1 MINIKNISILG
12 FGIILFYLLFGSSDI
27 KIQNYDYD
35 VTIYRDNW
43 GVPHIYGKKDTDTAF
58 GLAYAHSEDDF
69 ETLQDVLLALRGQ
82 LASVKGKDSAP
93 VDYLVGMLRVWET
106 VNNRY
111 DSDLSQ
117 EVKDLCSAYAD
128 GVNLYMEK
136 HPDKIVGDLYPVTGK
151 DIVAGFV
158 FRVPLMFDFD
168 WYLKELMKET
178 KPEFKNYTQTNTEYS
193 MYGSNVFAVNGN
205 RSSDGH
211 TRLAI
216 NSHQPW
222 EGPVTWYE
230 VHLHSEE
237 GWNMTGGLFP
247 GSPVVFKG
255 YNDHL
260 GWSHTVNGPDLIDVY
275 ELSINP
281 DNEDQ
286 YLLDGNYLTFEKE
299 VLPINVKLWGPFN
312 WTFKRELL
320 WSEHGPVI
328 KTDHG
333 VYALRYAGSDMI
345 GQLEQWFKM
354 NKSSNLEE
362 FTSAMKMM
370 QIPMFNTLY
379 ADKMGN
385 IYYVY
390 NGLIPIRE
398 LDAPWYGILPG
409 DKSDLIWNKYYSYDM
424 LPQVLNPDN
433 GYLQNCNS
441 TPYLATV
448 GNQNPKKILPD
459 NAGIEDFQTNRAYR
473 ANELYGGDES
483 ITKEEFYQYKY
494 DTYYSKN
501 SVMSYAL
508 NRFLSEVSTTDS
520 LLLKGVSVLENW
532 DMGNQKENTGA
543 ALALLTF
550 KLTYNI
556 KDFTYDYES
565 IMQRFEESVSFLIDN
580 YGKIDI
586 ALGDL
591 QVIKRGEVI
600 LPLDGGPDILRAV
613 YSKMI
618 DNKRVAR
625 HGDCFF
631 QMVDWDENGNV
642 TAESIHQYGSATLD
656 KDSPHY
662 ADQAYLFS
670 DMKMKP
676 SFIELDSI
684 KKYLKKSY
692 NPLD

>member
-1 MINIKNISILG
+1 MSLCVV
-12 FGIILFYLLFGSSDI
+12 LAYLLIGSSDL

-69 ETLQDVLLALRGQ
+69 ETLQDVLLALRGK
-82 LASVKGKDSAP
+82 LASVKGRESAP
-93 VDYLVGMLRVWET
+93 VDYLVGMLKVWET
-106 VNNRY
+106 VDKRY
-111 DSDLSQ
+111 DSGLSQ
-117 EVKDLCSAYAD
+117 EVKNLCAAYAD

-136 HPDKIVGDLYPVTGK
+136 HPHEIVGDLYPVTGK

-168 WYLKELMKET
+168 WYLKELMKDT
-178 KPEFKNYTQTNTEYS
+178 KPEFKNYAETNTEYS
-193 MYGSNVFAVNGN
+193 MYGSNMIAVNGKK
-205 RSSDGH
+205 SSDGH

-230 VHLHSEE
+230 VHLNSEE
-237 GWNMTGGLFP
+237 GLNVTGGLFP

-255 YNDHL
+255 YNDYL

-275 ELSINP
+275 ELTINP
-281 DNEDQ
+281 ENEDE
-286 YLLDGNYLTFEKE
+286 YLLDGNWLSFEKE
-299 VLPINVKLWGPFN
+299 ELPINVKLWGPIN

-320 WSEHGPVI
+320 WSNHGPVI
-328 KTDHG
+328 KADHG
-333 VYALRYAGSDMI
+333 VYALRYAGSDMV

-362 FTSAMKMM
+362 FTSAMEMM

-379 ADKMGN
+379 ADKLGN

-390 NGLIPIRE
+390 NGLIPIRD

-409 DKSDLIWNKYYSYDM
+409 DKSELIWNKYYDYDM

-473 ANELYGGDES
+473 ANELYGGDIS
-483 ITKEEFYQYKY
+483 ISKDEFYQYKY

-501 SVMSYAL
+501 SVMNYAL

-520 LLLKGVSVLENW
+520 LLLKGVSILENW

-565 IMQRFEESVSFLIDN
+565 IMERFKESVYFLIDN

-586 ALGDL
+586 PLGDL
-591 QVIKRGEVI
+591 QVIRRGDII

-684 KKYLKKSY
+684 KKYLNKSY

>member
-1 MINIKNISILG
+1 MSLCVV
-12 FGIILFYLLFGSSDI
+12 LAYLLIGSSDL

-69 ETLQDVLLALRGQ
+69 ETLQDVLLALRGK
-82 LASVKGKDSAP
+82 LASVKGRESAP
-93 VDYLVGMLRVWET
+93 VDYLVGMLKVWET
-106 VNNRY
+106 VDKRY
-111 DSDLSQ
+111 DSGLSQ
-117 EVKDLCSAYAD
+117 EVKNLCAAYAD

-136 HPDKIVGDLYPVTGK
+136 HPHEIVGDLYPVTGK

-168 WYLKELMKET
+168 WYLKELMKDT
-178 KPEFKNYTQTNTEYS
+178 KPEFKNYAETNTEYS
-193 MYGSNVFAVNGN
+193 MYGSNMIAVNGKK
-205 RSSDGH
+205 SSDGH

-230 VHLHSEE
+230 VHLNSEE
-237 GWNMTGGLFP
+237 GLNVTGGLFP

-255 YNDHL
+255 YNDYL

-275 ELSINP
+275 ELTINP
-281 DNEDQ
+281 ENEDE
-286 YLLDGNYLTFEKE
+286 YLLDGNWLSFEKE
-299 VLPINVKLWGPFN
+299 ELPINVKLWGPIN

-320 WSEHGPVI
+320 WSNHGPVI
-328 KTDHG
+328 KADHG
-333 VYALRYAGSDMI
+333 VYALRYAGSDMV

-362 FTSAMKMM
+362 FTSAMEMM

-379 ADKMGN
+379 ADKLGN

-390 NGLIPIRE
+390 NGLIPIRD

-409 DKSDLIWNKYYSYDM
+409 DKSELIWNKYYDYDM

-473 ANELYGGDES
+473 ANELYGGDIS
-483 ITKEEFYQYKY
+483 ISKDEFYQYKY

-501 SVMSYAL
+501 SVMNYAL

-565 IMQRFEESVSFLIDN
+565 IMERFKESVYFLIDK

-586 ALGDL
+586 PLGDL
-591 QVIKRGEVI
+591 QVIKRGDII

-656 KDSPHY
+656 KESPHY

-670 DMKMKP
+670 QMKMKP

-684 KKYLKKSY
+684 KKYLNKSY

>member
-1 MINIKNISILG
+1 MSLCVV
-12 FGIILFYLLFGSSDI
+12 LAYLLIGSSDL

-69 ETLQDVLLALRGQ
+69 ETLQDVLLALRGK
-82 LASVKGKDSAP
+82 LASVKGRESAP
-93 VDYLVGMLRVWET
+93 VDYLVGMLKVWET
-106 VNNRY
+106 VDKRY
-111 DSDLSQ
+111 DSGLSQ
-117 EVKDLCSAYAD
+117 EVKNLCAAYAD

-136 HPDKIVGDLYPVTGK
+136 HPHEIVGDLYPVTGK

-168 WYLKELMKET
+168 WYLKELMKDT
-178 KPEFKNYTQTNTEYS
+178 KPEFKNYAETNTEYS
-193 MYGSNVFAVNGN
+193 MYGSNMIAVNGKK
-205 RSSDGH
+205 SSDGH

-230 VHLHSEE
+230 VHLNSEE
-237 GWNMTGGLFP
+237 GLNVTGGLFP

-255 YNDHL
+255 YNDYL

-275 ELSINP
+275 ELTINP
-281 DNEDQ
+281 ENEDE
-286 YLLDGNYLTFEKE
+286 YLLDGNWLSFEKDE
-299 VLPINVKLWGPFN
+299 LPINVKLWGPIN

-320 WSEHGPVI
+320 WSNHGPVI
-328 KTDHG
+328 KADHG
-333 VYALRYAGSDMI
+333 VYALRYAGSDMV

-362 FTSAMKMM
+362 FTSAMEMM

-379 ADKMGN
+379 ADKLGN

-390 NGLIPIRE
+390 NGLIPIRD

-409 DKSDLIWNKYYSYDM
+409 DKSELIWNKYYDYDM

-473 ANELYGGDES
+473 ANELYGGDIS
-483 ITKEEFYQYKY
+483 ISKDEFYQYKY

-501 SVMSYAL
+501 SVMNYAL

-565 IMQRFEESVSFLIDN
+565 IMERFKESVYFLIDK

-586 ALGDL
+586 PLGDL
-591 QVIKRGEVI
+591 QVIKRGDII

-684 KKYLKKSY
+684 KKYLNKSY

>member
-1 MINIKNISILG
+1 MSLC
-12 FGIILFYLLFGSSDI
+12 LVLAYLLIGSSDL

-69 ETLQDVLLALRGQ
+69 ETLQDVLLALRGK
-82 LASVKGKDSAP
+82 LASVKGRESAP
-93 VDYLVGMLRVWET
+93 VDYLVGMLKVWET
-106 VNNRY
+106 VDKRY
-111 DSDLSQ
+111 DSGLSQ
-117 EVKDLCSAYAD
+117 EVKNLCAAYAD

-136 HPDKIVGDLYPVTGK
+136 HPHEIVGDLYPVTGK

-168 WYLKELMKET
+168 WYLKELMKDT
-178 KPEFKNYTQTNTEYS
+178 KPEFKNYAETNTEYS
-193 MYGSNVFAVNGN
+193 MYGSNMIAVNGKK
-205 RSSDGH
+205 SSDGH

-230 VHLHSEE
+230 VHLNSEE
-237 GWNMTGGLFP
+237 GLNVTGGLFP

-255 YNDHL
+255 YNDYL

-275 ELSINP
+275 ELTINP
-281 DNEDQ
+281 ENEDE
-286 YLLDGNYLTFEKE
+286 YLLDGNWLSFEKDE
-299 VLPINVKLWGPFN
+299 LPINVKLWGPIN

-320 WSEHGPVI
+320 WSNHGPVI
-328 KTDHG
+328 KADHG
-333 VYALRYAGSDMI
+333 VYALRYAGSDMV

-362 FTSAMKMM
+362 FTSAMEMM

-379 ADKMGN
+379 ADKLGN

-390 NGLIPIRE
+390 NGLIPIRD

-409 DKSDLIWNKYYSYDM
+409 DKSELIWNKYYDYDM

-473 ANELYGGDES
+473 ANELYGGDIS
-483 ITKEEFYQYKY
+483 ISKDEFYQYKY

-501 SVMSYAL
+501 SVMNYAL

-565 IMQRFEESVSFLIDN
+565 IMERFKESVYFLIDK

-586 ALGDL
+586 PLGDL
-591 QVIKRGEVI
+591 QVIRRGDII

-656 KDSPHY
+656 KESPHY

-670 DMKMKP
+670 QMKMKP

-684 KKYLKKSY
+684 KKYLNKSY

>member
-1 MINIKNISILG
+1 MSLCVV
-12 FGIILFYLLFGSSDI
+12 LAYLLIGSSDL

-69 ETLQDVLLALRGQ
+69 ETLQDVLLALRGK
-82 LASVKGKDSAP
+82 LASVKGRESAP
-93 VDYLVGMLRVWET
+93 VDYLVGMLKVWET
-106 VNNRY
+106 VDKRY
-111 DSDLSQ
+111 DSGLSQ
-117 EVKDLCSAYAD
+117 EVKNLCAAYAD

-136 HPDKIVGDLYPVTGK
+136 HPHEIVGDLYPVTGK

-168 WYLKELMKET
+168 WYLKELMKDT
-178 KPEFKNYTQTNTEYS
+178 KPEFKNYAETNTEYS
-193 MYGSNVFAVNGN
+193 MYGSNMIAVNGKK
-205 RSSDGH
+205 SSDGH

-230 VHLHSEE
+230 VHLNSEE
-237 GWNMTGGLFP
+237 GLNVTGGLFP

-255 YNDHL
+255 YNDYL

-275 ELSINP
+275 ELTINP
-281 DNEDQ
+281 ENEDE
-286 YLLDGNYLTFEKE
+286 YLLDGNWLSFEKDE
-299 VLPINVKLWGPFN
+299 LPINVKLWGPIN

-320 WSEHGPVI
+320 WSNHGPVI
-328 KTDHG
+328 KADHG
-333 VYALRYAGSDMI
+333 VYALRYAGSDMV

-362 FTSAMKMM
+362 FTSAMEMM

-379 ADKMGN
+379 ADKLGN

-390 NGLIPIRE
+390 NGLIPIRD

-409 DKSDLIWNKYYSYDM
+409 DKSELIWNKYYDYDM

-473 ANELYGGDES
+473 ANELYGGDIS
-483 ITKEEFYQYKY
+483 ISKDEFYQYKY

-501 SVMSYAL
+501 SVMNYAL

-565 IMQRFEESVSFLIDN
+565 IMERFIESVYFLIDK
-580 YGKIDI
+580 YRKIDI
-586 ALGDL
+586 PLGDL
-591 QVIKRGEVI
+591 QVIKRGDII

-684 KKYLKKSY
+684 KKYLNKSY

>member
-1 MINIKNISILG
+1 
-12 FGIILFYLLFGSSDI
+12 
-27 KIQNYDYD
+27 
-35 VTIYRDNW
+35 
-43 GVPHIYGKKDTDTAF
+43 
-58 GLAYAHSEDDF
+58 
-69 ETLQDVLLALRGQ
+69 
-82 LASVKGKDSAP
+82 
-93 VDYLVGMLRVWET
+93 
-106 VNNRY
+106 
-111 DSDLSQ
+111 
-117 EVKDLCSAYAD
+117 
-128 GVNLYMEK
+128 
-136 HPDKIVGDLYPVTGK
+136 
-151 DIVAGFV
+151 
-158 FRVPLMFDFD
+158 
-168 WYLKELMKET
+168 
-178 KPEFKNYTQTNTEYS
+178 
-193 MYGSNVFAVNGN
+193 
-205 RSSDGH
+205 
-211 TRLAI
+211 
-216 NSHQPW
+216 
-222 EGPVTWYE
+222 
-230 VHLHSEE
+230 
-237 GWNMTGGLFP
+237 
-247 GSPVVFKG
+247 
-255 YNDHL
+255 
-260 GWSHTVNGPDLIDVY
+260 
-275 ELSINP
+275 
-281 DNEDQ
+281 
-286 YLLDGNYLTFEKE
+286 
-299 VLPINVKLWGPFN
+299 
-312 WTFKRELL
+312 
-320 WSEHGPVI
+320 
-328 KTDHG
+328 
-333 VYALRYAGSDMI
+333 MI
-345 GQLEQWFKM
+345 GQIEQWFKM

-385 IYYVY
+385 IYYIY
-390 NGLIPIRE
+390 NGLIPIRD

-409 DKSDLIWNKYYSYDM
+409 DKSELIWNSYYSYDM
-424 LPQVLNPDN
+424 LPQLLNPDN

-448 GNQNPKKILPD
+448 GDQNPKKILPD

-473 ANELYGGDES
+473 ANELYGEDDS

-508 NRFLSEVSTTDS
+508 NRFLSEVSTSDS
-520 LLLKGVSVLENW
+520 LLLKGVSVLKNW

-556 KDFTYDYES
+556 KDFTYNYDS
-565 IMQRFEESVSFLIDN
+565 IMERFEESVYFLIDN

-586 ALGDL
+586 PLGDL

-684 KKYLKKSY
+684 KKYLKQSY

>member
-1 MINIKNISILG
+1 MINKKSISILS
-12 FGIILFYLLFGSSDI
+12 LCLVLAYLLIGSSDL

-69 ETLQDVLLALRGQ
+69 ETLQDVLLALRGK
-82 LASVKGKDSAP
+82 LASVKGRESAP
-93 VDYLVGMLRVWET
+93 VDYLVGMLKVWET
-106 VNNRY
+106 VDKRY

-117 EVKDLCSAYAD
+117 EVKNLCAAYAD

-136 HPDKIVGDLYPVTGK
+136 HPHEIVGDLYPVTGK

-168 WYLKELMKET
+168 WYLKELMKDT
-178 KPEFKNYTQTNTEYS
+178 KPEFKNYAETNTEYS
-193 MYGSNVFAVNGN
+193 MYGSNMIAVNGKK
-205 RSSDGH
+205 SSDGH

-230 VHLHSEE
+230 VHLNSEE
-237 GWNMTGGLFP
+237 GLNVTGGLFP

-255 YNDHL
+255 YNDYL

-275 ELSINP
+275 ELTINP
-281 DNEDQ
+281 ENEDE
-286 YLLDGNYLTFEKE
+286 YLLDGNWLSFEKDE
-299 VLPINVKLWGPFN
+299 LPINVKLWGPIN

-320 WSEHGPVI
+320 WSNHGPVI
-328 KTDHG
+328 KADHG
-333 VYALRYAGSDMI
+333 VYALRYAGSDMV

-362 FTSAMKMM
+362 FTSAMEMM

-379 ADKMGN
+379 ADKLGN

-390 NGLIPIRE
+390 NGLIPIRD

-409 DKSDLIWNKYYSYDM
+409 DKSELIWNKYYDYDM

-473 ANELYGGDES
+473 ANELYGGDIS
-483 ITKEEFYQYKY
+483 ISKDEFYQYKY

-501 SVMSYAL
+501 SVMNYAL

-565 IMQRFEESVSFLIDN
+565 IMERFKESVYFLIDK

-586 ALGDL
+586 PLGDL
-591 QVIKRGEVI
+591 QVIKRGDII

-618 DNKRVAR
+618 DNERVAR

-656 KDSPHY
+656 KESPHY

-670 DMKMKP
+670 QMKMKP

-684 KKYLKKSY
+684 KKYLNKSY

>member
-1 MINIKNISILG
+1 MSLCVV
-12 FGIILFYLLFGSSDI
+12 LAYLLIGSSDL

-69 ETLQDVLLALRGQ
+69 ETLQDVLLALRGK
-82 LASVKGKDSAP
+82 LASVKGRESAP
-93 VDYLVGMLRVWET
+93 VDYLVGMLKVWET
-106 VNNRY
+106 VDKRY
-111 DSDLSQ
+111 DSGLSQ
-117 EVKDLCSAYAD
+117 EVKNLCAAYAD

-136 HPDKIVGDLYPVTGK
+136 HPHEIVGDLYPVTGK

-168 WYLKELMKET
+168 WYLKELMKDT
-178 KPEFKNYTQTNTEYS
+178 KPEFKNYAETNTEYS
-193 MYGSNVFAVNGN
+193 MYGSNMIAVNGKK
-205 RSSDGH
+205 SSDGH

-230 VHLHSEE
+230 VHLNSEE
-237 GWNMTGGLFP
+237 GLNVTGGLFP

-255 YNDHL
+255 YNDYL

-275 ELSINP
+275 ELTINP
-281 DNEDQ
+281 ENEDE
-286 YLLDGNYLTFEKE
+286 YLLDGNWLSFEKDE
-299 VLPINVKLWGPFN
+299 LPINVKLWGPIN

-320 WSEHGPVI
+320 WSNHGPVI
-328 KTDHG
+328 KADHG
-333 VYALRYAGSDMI
+333 VYALRYAGSDMV

-362 FTSAMKMM
+362 FTSAMEMM

-379 ADKMGN
+379 ADKLGN

-390 NGLIPIRE
+390 NGLIPIRD

-409 DKSDLIWNKYYSYDM
+409 DKSELIWNKYYDYDM

-473 ANELYGGDES
+473 ANELYGGDIS
-483 ITKEEFYQYKY
+483 ISKDEFYQYKY

-501 SVMSYAL
+501 SVMNYAL

-565 IMQRFEESVSFLIDN
+565 IMERFKESVYFLIDK

-586 ALGDL
+586 PLGDL
-591 QVIKRGEVI
+591 QVIKRGDII

-656 KDSPHY
+656 KESPHY

-670 DMKMKP
+670 QMKMKP

-684 KKYLKKSY
+684 KKYLNKSY

>member
-1 MINIKNISILG
+1 MNTKYIIILCFGVILSYFMLNSSNIKV
-12 FGIILFYLLFGSSDI
+12 
-27 KIQNYDYD
+27 KNYNYD

-43 GVPHIYGKKDTDTAF
+43 GVPHIYGKKDIDTAF

-69 ETLQDVLLALRGQ
+69 ETLQDVLLALRGK
-82 LASVKGKDSAP
+82 LASVKGKESAP
-93 VDYLVGMLRVWET
+93 VDYLVGMLKVWEI
-106 VNNRY
+106 VDKRY
-111 DSDLSQ
+111 DSDLSR

-128 GVNLYMEK
+128 GLNLYMEK
-136 HPDKIVGDLYPVTGK
+136 HPDKIVGDLYPVTAK

-168 WYLKELMKET
+168 WYLKQLMKDD
-178 KPEFKNYTQTNTEYS
+178 KPEFENYTQTNTEFS
-193 MYGSNVFAVNGN
+193 MYGSNVFAINAN
-205 RSSDGH
+205 KSSDGH

-247 GSPVVFKG
+247 GSPVIFKG
-255 YNDHL
+255 YNNNL
-260 GWSHTVNGPDLIDVY
+260 GWSHTVNGPDLIDIY
-275 ELSINP
+275 ELTINP
-281 DNEDQ
+281 DNDNE
-286 YLLDGNYLTFEKE
+286 YLLDNKWESFEKE

-312 WTFKRELL
+312 WTFKRDLL
-320 WSEHGPVI
+320 WSKHGPVI
-328 KTDHG
+328 KTKHG
-333 VYALRYAGSDMI
+333 VYALRYAGFDMI

-362 FTSAMKMM
+362 FISAMEMM

-379 ADKMGN
+379 ADKLGN

-390 NGLIPIRE
+390 NGLIPIR
-398 LDAPWYGILPG
+398 DIDGPWYGILPG
-409 DKSDLIWNKYYSYDM
+409 DKSEFIWDKYYAYDM
-424 LPQVLNPDN
+424 LPKVLNPDN

-441 TPYLATV
+441 TPYLATI

-473 ANELYGGDES
+473 ANELYGTDKS
-483 ITKEEFYQYKY
+483 ITKDEFYQYKY

-501 SVMSYAL
+501 SVMNYAL

-520 LLLKGVSVLENW
+520 LLLEGVSVLKNW

-550 KLTYNI
+550 KITYNI
-556 KDFTYDYES
+556 RDFKYDYES
-565 IMQRFEESVSFLIDN
+565 IMERFKESVNFLIDN
-580 YGKIDI
+580 YGKINI
-586 ALGDL
+586 PLGDL
-591 QVIKRGEVI
+591 QVIKRGDII

-613 YSKMI
+613 YSKMV

-642 TAESIHQYGSATLD
+642 SAESIHQYGSATLD
-656 KDSPHY
+656 KNSPHY
-662 ADQAYLFS
+662 SDQSYLFS
-670 DMKMKP
+670 NMKMKP

-684 KKYLKKSY
+684 KKYTINSY
-692 NPLD
+692 NPVY